1 MRKARKQKFLE
12 RKESIHKAHGNSIY
26 SYVSR
31 IDFSNM
37 AYTAK
42 PKQEYCRKWDY
53 RNTVLWREQE
63 NLHQTLIV
71 DKIYGIYQDRQ
82 FVPYKNI

>member
-1 MRKARKQKFLE
+1 MRKTRKQKFLE
-12 RKESIHKAHGNSIY
+12 RKESTHKAQGNPIY
-26 SYVSR
+26 SYVSQ
-31 IDFSNM
+31 IDFGDM

-63 NLHQTLIV
+63 NSYRTLIV
-71 DKIYGIYQDRQ
+71 ESWYPLDSILEKTE
-82 FVPYKNI
+82 